1 MKEKKP
7 VPIAEWILLVIK
19 GIVVGAG
26 AIIPGVSG
34 GVLCVVFGIYQP
46 MMALLAHPIKSF
58 KTYYK
63 IFIPF
68 IIGWLA
74 GFLLIAKLVEML
86 FAASASIAIALFVG
100 LIAGTL
106 PSLFKEAGKFGTD
119 NKSRI
124 GFTLGLF
131 LMFTLLLL
139 LDNQSS
145 SSITP
150 NIWWFAFSGLIWGF
164 SLIVPGLSSS
174 SILIFMG
181 LYQPMTS
188 GIAALDMAV
197 ILPLIA
203 GLAVTVLLFARL
215 VNHLFEKHHSIMH
228 HTIIGIVI
236 ASTLLII
243 PTEYPNWW
251 SLVISAVCFAAGF
264 AASILLNKLDKNSE
278 KTA

>member
-1 MKEKKP
+1 M
-7 VPIAEWILLVIK
+7 
-19 GIVVGAG
+19 
-26 AIIPGVSG
+26 
-34 GVLCVVFGIYQP
+34 VFGIYQP

-251 SLVISAVCFAAGF
+251 SLVISVVCFAAGF
-264 AASILLNKLDKNSE
+264 AASVFMNKLDKNSE

>member
-1 MKEKKP
+1 
-7 VPIAEWILLVIK
+7 
-19 GIVVGAG
+19 
-26 AIIPGVSG
+26 
-34 GVLCVVFGIYQP
+34 
-46 MMALLAHPIKSF
+46 
-58 KTYYK
+58 
-63 IFIPF
+63 
-68 IIGWLA
+68 
-74 GFLLIAKLVEML
+74 
-86 FAASASIAIALFVG
+86 
-100 LIAGTL
+100 
-106 PSLFKEAGKFGTD
+106 
-119 NKSRI
+119 
-124 GFTLGLF
+124 
-131 LMFTLLLL
+131 
-139 LDNQSS
+139 
-145 SSITP
+145 
-150 NIWWFAFSGLIWGF
+150 
-164 SLIVPGLSSS
+164 
-174 SILIFMG
+174 
-181 LYQPMTS
+181 MTS

>member
-7 VPIAEWILLVIK
+7 VPIVEWILLVIK
-19 GIVVGAG
+19 GMVVGAG

-46 MMALLAHPIKSF
+46 MMALLAHPVKSF

-63 IFIPF
+63 MFIPF
-68 IIGWLA
+68 LIGWLA

-106 PSLFKEAGKFGTD
+106 PSLFKEAGKNGTD

-164 SLIVPGLSSS
+164 SLIIPGLSSS

-215 VNHLFEKHHSIMH
+215 VNHLFEKHHGIMH

-251 SLVISAVCFAAGF
+251 SLIISAACFAAGF
-264 AASILLNKLDKNSE
+264 TASVLLNKLDKNSE

>member
-7 VPIAEWILLVIK
+7 VPIVEWILLVIK
-19 GIVVGAG
+19 GMVVGAG

-46 MMALLAHPIKSF
+46 MMALLAHPVKSF

-63 IFIPF
+63 MFIPF
-68 IIGWLA
+68 LIGWLA

-106 PSLFKEAGKFGTD
+106 PSLFKEAGKNGTD

-164 SLIVPGLSSS
+164 SLIIPGLSSS

-215 VNHLFEKHHSIMH
+215 VNHLFEKHHGIMH

-251 SLVISAVCFAAGF
+251 SLVISVVCFAAGF